1 VYSPFQL
8 AKKYIRYYLTASNGK
23 GHGVHSPFVFDFIE
37 NILNDKRQFYAYNKI
52 ENLRN
57 LLKNES
63 EVLEVEDFGAGSVV
77 SKTKMRS
84 VKEIAKSAL
93 KPVKF
98 GQLFFRM
105 VDYYQSKNILELG
118 TSLGITS
125 SYLALANTSATVT
138 TMEGSKV
145 IAQIAKQNFTSL
157 GIKNIHQ
164 ILGNFDDTLPTFLSK
179 SKPLNFVFI
188 DGNHRKLPT
197 LNYFNQLLPHLHND
211 SIVIFDDVHWSEEM
225 EEAWEIIKQDE
236 RVRLTIDLF
245 FIGIVFFK
253 AEFKVPQHFSI
264 RF

>member
-1 VYSPFQL
+1 MYSPLKL
-8 AKKYIRYYLTASNGK
+8 AAKYLSWFLSASNGK
-23 GHGVHSPFVFDFIE
+23 GHGVHSPFVFDFII
-37 NILNDKRQFYAYNKI
+37 NVLNDKRNFYAYSDL
-52 ENLRN
+52 ERLRN
-57 LLKNES
+57 NLLSNKK
-63 EVLEVEDFGAGSVV
+63 VLQIEDFGAGSVV

-93 KPVKF
+93 KPIKF

-105 VDYYQSKNILELG
+105 VDYYGTKNILELG

-125 SYLALANTSATVT
+125 SYLALANQSATVT

-145 IAQIAKQNFTSL
+145 IAQVATQNFNSL
-157 GIKNIHQ
+157 GLKNIQ
-164 ILGNFDDTLPTFLSK
+164 QVLGNFDSTLPTFLTT
-179 SKPLNFVFI
+179 SKPLDFVFI

-197 LNYFNQLLPHLHND
+197 LNYFKQLLPHLHND

-225 EEAWEIIKQDE
+225 EEAWEIIKKDE